1 MNEKLFIKISKA
13 LADKNRLAILREIS
27 SRRTVSC
34 EDLRNLVNLSQPT
47 VSHHIKLLTDA
58 ELVLTEKDG
67 RCLKL
72 SVNQDQV
79 DLFAGFLSEIKD

>member
-1 MNEKLFIKISKA
+1 MDDKLFIKISKA

-27 SRRTVSC
+27 EREGVTC
-34 EDLRNLVNLSQPT
+34 EDIRNLINLAQPT

-58 ELVLTEKDG
+58 ELILAEKDG

-72 SVNQDQV
+72 SLNQQQIDK
-79 DLFAGFLSEIKD
+79 FSTFLSSIK